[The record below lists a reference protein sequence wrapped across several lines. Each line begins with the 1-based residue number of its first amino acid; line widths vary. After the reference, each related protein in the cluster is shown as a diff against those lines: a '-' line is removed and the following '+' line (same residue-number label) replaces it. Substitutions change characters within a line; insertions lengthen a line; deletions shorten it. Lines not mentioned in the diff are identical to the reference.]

1 MEFLLP
7 LQVRFSD
14 LDRFGH
20 VNNAVY
26 LAYLE
31 LARLRIFQDTS
42 LGASIEQLAGEGS
55 GIVIG
60 YQEIS
65 YIAPIGADARTV
77 EVVAWVTRVGR
88 SSFDIAY
95 SVRHGEVECA
105 IASTSIVLVDVL
117 AGSPRL
123 LPDRA
128 KAILEHFT
136 GPPVNVRKR

>member
-1 MEFLLP
+1 MELILP
-7 LQVRFSD
+7 LQVRFTD
-14 LDRFGH
+14 VDRFGH

-26 LAYLE
+26 LSYLE

-42 LGASIEQLAGEGS
+42 LGASVEQLAGEGS

-65 YIAPIGADARTV
+65 YLAPIGPDTKTV
-77 EVVAWVTRVGR
+77 EVAAWVTRVGR

-95 SVRHGEVECA
+95 SVRDCEVECA
-105 IASTSIVLVDVL
+105 IASTSIVLVDVV
-117 AGSPRL
+117 ARSPRL

-128 KAILEHFT
+128 KAVLEHFT